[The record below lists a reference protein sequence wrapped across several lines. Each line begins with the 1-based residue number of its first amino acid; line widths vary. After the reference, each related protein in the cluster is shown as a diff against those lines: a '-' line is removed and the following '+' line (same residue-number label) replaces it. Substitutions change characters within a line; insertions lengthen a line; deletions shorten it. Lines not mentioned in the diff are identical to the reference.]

1 MDGIDTEPSW
11 MRALYDVLAQR
22 PWQRKVLV
30 GRSFTEGHLLIE
42 RMAKAYGP
50 VANVEVITVEAMALD
65 LASLPLEKRGLQRL
79 SDEALTWVIHRL
91 LTTLADSFPTVLDA
105 QALTPGTVNVFQRS
119 VLELRRHGVRSS
131 DLAPAQFV
139 NADKG
144 QLLQR
149 LLAGVEV
156 YLVAH
161 QQADAADAI
170 QVATEQLA
178 HTRLPYDL
186 VILPESLRVDGRMRT
201 FLEKMQ
207 TVVECVRVTDVPPSP
222 SQLTFNGDVQLFAA
236 AGSIA
241 EIREVLRRV
250 LGAGVA
256 LDEIEIATSG
266 TDDEVLAIHGQATR
280 FGLPVTFSQG
290 LPGYFTRNG
299 QLASAYL
306 AWIDSNYDVSHVL
319 GALRQGI
326 LRVRDADATSTD
338 LIRALE
344 GVNIGWGR
352 SRYVPLLRKFADS
365 GEEKAPLYEPL
376 LSLAEDLLRHLPTD
390 ESGWSVQTLMT
401 SIQHLL
407 EAYGARS
414 GEDEASVLAQ
424 IRDLNRTLSQV
435 GTPPMTLNMAVE
447 YTRDLLSRIRLQV
460 ATRPEPGS
468 IHVSTWNGGG
478 LTGRRLT
485 FVTGLSESN
494 WSISVMQDP
503 ILLDVEK
510 ANIGHGLVPSDELTK
525 RNVAD
530 RMRLFHT
537 VAGDVVLSYSAYDMV
552 ENKPEAPASVLLQA
566 YRAIH
571 GRPDA
576 DYSEMQAAMG
586 QPVGYAAVQR
596 SDGPT
601 PVLDRTD
608 LWMTQMVDAAGRMK
622 DGQDALLEV
631 YPELKSGRQAE
642 DARESDTLT
651 EYDGMVGASVAE
663 GAEGGDS
670 QRPAY
675 ISTSALETLAKCPRK
690 YFYQYAL
697 KLRPEET
704 TEFDRAQWLN
714 PLEKGSL
721 YHEVFQNY
729 MARVTDDGQHVA
741 GHDETMLLQICDDV
755 IEAYREMI
763 PAPSDHI
770 ADLECQQIRT
780 SMHKFFTMEKSRDG
794 IPRYFELAIGSR
806 EEPFVVDLG
815 DGVQLPL
822 SAVIDRVDQ
831 LAPNMYRIID
841 YKTGRSSRYSENEP
855 FKGGQQLQHALYA
868 LALEQWLAAEQL
880 TSPARVTDSAYVFPT
895 LRAKDM
901 EVSYAQDA
909 AMREQLR
916 QIVARMLRV
925 IDKGVFPASA
935 DYNKTCRWCDFEAI
949 CTSRDSERS
958 KEKRDNPENQLLL
971 AELLEVEKHA

>member
-1 MDGIDTEPSW
+1 MDSSW
-11 MRALYDVLAQR
+11 MQDLYSVFAR
-22 PWQRKVLV
+22 TPWQRNVLLC
-30 GRSFTEGHLLIE
+30 RSFTEGHLVIE
-42 RMAKAYGP
+42 RIAKEYGP
-50 VANVEVITVEAMALD
+50 VANVDVKTVEAMALD
-65 LASLPLEKRGLQRL
+65 LASLPLEKRGLQRI
-79 SDEALTWVIHRL
+79 SEEALTWVIHRL
-91 LTTLADSFPTVLDA
+91 LTTLADAFPTVLDA
-105 QALTPGTVNVFQRS
+105 RALTPGTVNVFQRS
-119 VLELRRHGVRSS
+119 ILELRRHGVRSS
-131 DLAPAQFV
+131 DLDPAQFV

-144 QLLQR
+144 RLLQR
-149 LLAGVEV
+149 LLAGVEA
-156 YLVAH
+156 YLAAH
-161 QQADAADAI
+161 QQVDAADAI
-170 QVATEQLA
+170 QVATDQLA

-186 VILPESLRVDGRMRT
+186 VILAESLRVDGRMRT

-241 EIREVLRRV
+241 EVREVLRRV

-299 QLASAYL
+299 QLATAYL
-306 AWIDSNYDVSHVL
+306 AWIDSNYDVSYLL

-326 LRVRDADATSTD
+326 LSVPDLDATTIE
-338 LIRALE
+338 LIRCLE
-344 GVNIGWGR
+344 EANIGWGR
-352 SRYVPLLRKFADS
+352 GRYVPLLKKFADS
-365 GEEKAPLYEPL
+365 AEETAPLYEAL
-376 LSLAEDLLRHLPTD
+376 TGVAEDLFKHLPTAD
-390 ESGWSVQTLMT
+390 AGDWSVQALLA
-401 SIQHLL
+401 SIQQLI
-407 EAYGARS
+407 ETYGAAK
-414 GEDEASVLAQ
+414 GEVETSVLMQ
-424 IRDLNRTLSQV
+424 IRDLNRTIATV
-435 GTPPMTLNMAVE
+435 GTPPMSLNMAVE
-447 YTRDLLSRIRLQV
+447 YTRDLLSRMRVHV
-460 ATRPEPGS
+460 ATRPEPGAL
-468 IHVSTWNGGG
+468 HVSNWSNGG
-478 LTGRRLT
+478 LSGRRRT
-485 FVTGLSESN
+485 FITGLSESN
-494 WSISVMQDP
+494 WGVSVTQDP

-510 ANIGHGLVPSDELTK
+510 SAIGHGLMLSDELTK
-525 RNVAD
+525 RNVED
-530 RMRLFHT
+530 KLRLFHM
-537 VAGDVVLSYSAYDMV
+537 VAGDVVLSYSAYNV
-552 ENKPEAPASVLLQA
+552 IENKPEAPAPILLQV
-566 YRAIH
+566 YRASH
-571 GRPDA
+571 GQPEA
-576 DYSEMQAAMG
+576 DYTDMQAAMG
-586 QPVGYAAVQR
+586 QPVGYTVSPQAGR
-596 SDGPT
+596 PT
-601 PVLDRTD
+601 AVLDATD
-608 LWMTQMVDAAGRMK
+608 LWMTQMVDATGRMK

-663 GAEGGDS
+663 DVEGGDS

-704 TEFDRAQWLN
+704 PEFDRAQWLN

-721 YHEVFQNY
+721 YHEVFQTY

-770 ADLECQQIRT
+770 ADLECQQIRA

-806 EEPFVVDLG
+806 EEPFSVDLG
-815 DGVQLPL
+815 DGVQLLL

-868 LALEQWLAAEQL
+868 LALEQWLAAQQI
-880 TSPARVTDSAYVFPT
+880 SPSARVTDSAYVFPT
-895 LRAKDM
+895 LRAKEM
-901 EVSYAQDA
+901 EVSYAQDGA
-909 AMREQLR
+909 TREQLR
-916 QIVARMLRV
+916 DLVARMLRV

-935 DYNKTCRWCDFEAI
+935 DYSKTCRWCDFEAV
-949 CTSRDSERS
+949 CTSHDSERS
-958 KEKRDNPENQLLL
+958 KEKRENPDNQPLL
-971 AELLEVEKHA
+971 AELLEVEKYA